1 MHRAE
6 NVEMSCHFPSSLA
19 SVTTDDNPSGNVQ
32 IMGKLFDGVTVL
44 FILLMVAG
52 SLL

>member
-1 MHRAE
+1 MNRAE
-6 NVEMSCHFPSSLA
+6 NVEMSCHFPSFHA
-19 SVTTDDNPSGNVQ
+19 PVTSDDNPSGNVQ

-44 FILLMVAG
+44 FVLFMVAR